1 MNERIRELAA
11 VARHYTKDTVL
22 HLERVHNRDYSFEE
36 INEIFDAKFAEL
48 LVKECMK
55 LCTEVKED
63 LVGIVD
69 NDKRDLAEMGV
80 TFCYEAIKSEFG
92 VEE

>member
-36 INEIFDAKFAEL
+36 INEIFDAKFAESIINECITQCSKV
-48 LVKECMK
+48 LVEHTGQPSVTHNYAVGLCQDSIKEHFMV
-55 LCTEVKED
+55 EV
-63 LVGIVD
+63 
-69 NDKRDLAEMGV
+69 
-80 TFCYEAIKSEFG
+80 
-92 VEE
+92 